1 MKQIPV
7 SEKDFQKSVIE
18 LAQTLGWR
26 VAHFRAA
33 RTKHGWATPVAA
45 DGAGFP
51 DLCMMRYERTVFME
65 LKRSGVRKVRP
76 EQEEWHTVI
85 RRTTCEMYV
94 FNPADTDAI
103 LEVLR

>member
-1 MKQIPV
+1 MADPHVK
-7 SEKDFQKSVIE
+7 EKDFQKSVID
-18 LAQTLGWR
+18 LAQMLGWK

-51 DLCMMRYERTVFME
+51 DLCMMRAERTVFME
-65 LKRSGVRKVRP
+65 LKASGIRKVRP
-76 EQEEWHTVI
+76 EQEDWHIVI
-85 RRTTCEMYV
+85 RRTLCEMYV
-94 FNPADTDAI
+94 FNPLDTDQI